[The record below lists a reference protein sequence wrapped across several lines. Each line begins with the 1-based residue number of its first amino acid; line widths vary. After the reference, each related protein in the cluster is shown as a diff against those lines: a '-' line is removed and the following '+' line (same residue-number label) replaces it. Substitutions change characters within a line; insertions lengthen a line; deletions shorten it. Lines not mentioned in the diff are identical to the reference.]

1 MAEEEKITL
10 TDEDGSDLS
19 FYVLEQT
26 KFLGNEY
33 FLVTETPESDEV
45 FLLKECISQTEGST
59 YMFVE
64 DEQELL
70 VVSELFEELL
80 EDIRIKVME

>member
-10 TDEDGSDLS
+10 VDEDGSDLS

-26 KFLGNEY
+26 KFLGKEY
-33 FLVTETPESDEV
+33 LLVTETLESDEV
-45 FLLKECISQTEGST
+45 FLLKESRSQKEDSV
-59 YMFVE
+59 YVFVE

-80 EDIRIKVME
+80 EDTGIKVME

>member
-1 MAEEEKITL
+1 MAEGEKITI

-26 KFLGNEY
+26 KFLGNHY
-33 FLVTETPESDEV
+33 LLVMETQESDEV
-45 FLLKECISQTEGST
+45 FLLKECGSQAEESA

-70 VVSELFEELL
+70 AVSELFEELL
-80 EDIRIKVME
+80 EDTGIEVME

>member
-45 FLLKECISQTEGST
+45 FLLKE
-59 YMFVE
+59 
-64 DEQELL
+64 
-70 VVSELFEELL
+70 
-80 EDIRIKVME
+80 